1 MATTRGVPGGPGPRT
16 GELWLTAENRRLIE
30 AIRAGKSARQIA
42 IEFGRSEGAIR
53 ARCHTLLP
61 KHLRDAHTRREAP
74 DLLGITL
81 DGDPGYDWEQ
91 RLREYAVTEGRLHWT
106 EAMDDALA
114 EGWQR
119 GRSWRELV
127 AATGAS
133 ESEVA
138 ARCKRRGWA
147 ADLKDVTD
155 RIGFD
160 PLGEVAARLNP
171 EKVWV
176 LVIDGLRAGR
186 HISVHPTR
194 ASADKAIILLQ
205 AQDRASGAGGMDIT
219 INLVL
224 RSPAG
229 LEAPAA

>member
-1 MATTRGVPGGPGPRT
+1 MATAGVPGGPGPRT

-30 AIRAGKSARQIA
+30 AIRAGKSARHIA

-53 ARCHTLLP
+53 ARCHMLLP
-61 KHLRDAHTRREAP
+61 KHLQGAHTKREAP
-74 DLLGITL
+74 DMLGITL
-81 DGDPGYDWEQ
+81 DEAPGYDWEQ
-91 RLREYAVTEGRLHWT
+91 RLREYADTEGKLHWT

-114 EGWQR
+114 EGWRQN
-119 GRSWRELV
+119 RSWRELV

-133 ESEVA
+133 EFDVA

-147 ADLKDVTD
+147 VDLKEVTD

-194 ASADKAIILLQ
+194 ASADKAINLLQ
-205 AQDRASGAGGMDIT
+205 EQDRAAGAGSMDIA
-219 INLVL
+219 IALVL

-229 LEAPAA
+229 LDAAAA

>member
-1 MATTRGVPGGPGPRT
+1 MPGGPGPRT
-16 GELWLTAENRRLIE
+16 GELWLTAENRRLVE

-42 IEFGRSEGAIR
+42 IEFGRSESAIR
-53 ARCHTLLP
+53 ARCHMLLP
-61 KHLRDAHTRREAP
+61 KHLRDVNTKREAP
-74 DLLGITL
+74 DVLGITL
-81 DGDPGYDWEQ
+81 DDNPGYDWER
-91 RLREYAVTEGRLHWT
+91 RLRECAAIEGKLHWS

-114 EGWQR
+114 EGWQQ

-138 ARCKRRGWA
+138 AWCKRRGWA
-147 ADLKDVTD
+147 ADLKEVTD

-176 LVIDGLRAGR
+176 LVIDVLRAGR

-194 ASADKAIILLQ
+194 ASADKAITLLQ
-205 AQDRASGAGGMDIT
+205 GQDRASGAANMDIT
-219 INLVL
+219 VALVL
-224 RSPAG
+224 RSPSG
-229 LEAPAA
+229 LEATAA